1 MAVSRSFRHV
11 GPVLVRATTCP
22 PDLVAPSDL
31 DLADPTVVSRKG
43 SVWLAQVWAHREV
56 REAME
61 MASPV
66 LAARVDHVLA
76 ADRPSMRQLRR
87 TVASVATYLLRWE
100 RRATPFGMFAGVAA
114 AAPGPAAA
122 KFGTSHRPVARA
134 DAEWLTGLIDKIE
147 ENRVLRTRLTVA
159 TDNTGTVLDGRFVIP
174 RRADLGARSPGPLR
188 EASVRLTAPVAYAL
202 DQATAPLRFALLAE
216 RLCRRFPTTAED
228 RILQLL
234 HGLIDGG
241 FLITGLRPASSTE
254 DPLNHVIQALRAA
267 GVQGPG
273 RQELGEPARLL
284 SRFAA
289 VSACFVRHNAATT
302 SRAEAATIRAAVT
315 EIMRDLSSGSEH
327 VLACDMR
334 LDARVTLPTHVTEEA
349 ERAADVLLRLS
360 TQPFGTAAWMDYHVR
375 FRARYGPG
383 VLVGVRELLSDS
395 GLGYPHGY
403 LGAPR
408 ARPAWRT
415 LTERDVA
422 LLAMIQQ
429 AIVDGAEELALTDID
444 VQALTVGDHT
454 EVVLP
459 PHVELG
465 VALHAVSAEAIGRGD
480 FELQVIAAPRAHTSM
495 IGRFAYLLDEGDRAG
510 FARTYVLDGGDAVVA
525 QLSFPPRR
533 PHNDNV
539 VRVPPLTGL
548 AVLSLVEQPSADEP
562 CASSRDAV
570 ALDDLA
576 VTADADQM
584 YLVQRS
590 SGRRVVVHIPHALD
604 TMVQTPPLARFLAE
618 VGDAR
623 TAVFG
628 PLDLGAARALPYVPR
643 IRYGRTV
650 LSPARWLLTRQDLGD
665 EPNGVRDDWEA
676 GLRRW
681 CLRWKVPRRVVLC
694 QAELR
699 LPLDL
704 AQPLDQSLL
713 RTRLEQA
720 HQIELREDT
729 SPGGLAW
736 VGRAAELVVPMV
748 APSAAQRQTPA
759 AVPGGVLHQ
768 PGDAVLLRAHLV
780 GNPARFDRILT
791 RHLPAFTREVG
802 ELIQR
807 WWATRHRDLIRL
819 GADQYLVLLFR
830 LVERSGYGPVAA
842 RLAAFAADMQSR
854 GLAMRLELVPAAE
867 HRGRYG
873 HGAALD
879 AAEEVFAADT
889 AAAIA
894 QIAMAEA
901 AGIPGQAV
909 AAASM
914 AHIAAAFAP
923 DSTSGYRTLARA
935 LKQGSGLVDPEVRDQ
950 ALLLA
955 APGGDRAAVRAL
967 PGGEA
972 VASAWQRR
980 GTALAAYHR
989 LVAGQRDPAGVLAT
1003 LLHDHH
1009 VRALGPDPGHEEATG
1024 RLARAAALRN
1034 LATAPSR
1041 SDGGR

>member
-22 PDLVAPSDL
+22 PDVTPPSDL
-31 DLADPTVVSRKG
+31 DLADPTAVSRKG
-43 SVWLAQVWAHREV
+43 AAWLAQVWTHREV
-56 REAME
+56 REALE

-66 LAARVDHVLA
+66 LAARVDQLVA
-76 ADRPSMRQLRR
+76 ADRPNARPLRR
-87 TVASVATYLLRWE
+87 AVASVATYLLRWE
-100 RRATPFGMFAGVAA
+100 RRATPFGMFAGVTAA
-114 AAPGPAAA
+114 TLGPAAA
-122 KFGTSHRPVARA
+122 RIGTDHRPLARA

-147 ENRVLRTRLTVA
+147 ANRVLRTRLTVA

-202 DQATAPLRFALLAE
+202 DQATAPLRFDLLAE
-216 RLCRRFPTTAED
+216 RLCRRFPTIAHD
-228 RILQLL
+228 CILQLL

-241 FLITGLRPASSTE
+241 FLITGLRPASSTA
-254 DPLNHVIQALRAA
+254 DPLNHLIQGLRAA
-267 GVQGPG
+267 DVQDSG
-273 RQELGEPARLL
+273 RPELGEPARLL
-284 SRFAA
+284 SRLEA

-302 SRAEAATIRAAVT
+302 GRAEAATMRGAIT
-315 EIMRDLSSGSEH
+315 EMMRGLSPGPEH

-334 LDARVTLPTHVTEEA
+334 LDAQVTLPARVVEEA
-349 ERAADVLLRLS
+349 ERAAGVLLRLS
-360 TQPFGTAAWMDYHVR
+360 TQPFGTAAWMDYHAR

-415 LTERDVA
+415 LTERDAA
-422 LLAMIQQ
+422 LLAMIQR
-429 AIVDGAEELALTDID
+429 AIVDGAEEVALTDTD
-444 VQALTVGDHT
+444 VQALTIGDHT
-454 EVVLP
+454 DAVVP
-459 PHVELG
+459 PRVELG
-465 VALHAVSAEAIGRGD
+465 VTLHAVSAQAIDRGD

-495 IGRFAYLLDEGDRAG
+495 IGRFARLLEEGDRAG
-510 FARTYVLDGGDAVVA
+510 LARTYVPDDGDTVVA
-525 QLSFPPRR
+525 QSSFPPRR

-539 VRVPPLTGL
+539 VCVPTLAGL
-548 AVLSLVEQPSADEP
+548 AGLSLAEQSSVHEP
-562 CASSRDAV
+562 GASTRDAI

-590 SGRRVVVHIPHALD
+590 SGRRVAVHIPHALD

-623 TAVFG
+623 SAVFG
-628 PLDLGAARALPYVPR
+628 PLDLGAARTLPYVPR

-650 LSPARWLLTRQDLGD
+650 LSPARWLLTGKDLGGA
-665 EPNGVRDDWEA
+665 PTGVRDNRDT

-681 CLRWKVPRRVVLC
+681 RLRWKVPARVVLC

-704 AQPLDQSLL
+704 EQTLDQSLL
-713 RTRLEQA
+713 RTRLAQA
-720 HQIELREDT
+720 EQIELREDT
-729 SPGGLAW
+729 PPGGLGW
-736 VGRAAELVVPMV
+736 IGRAAELVIPMV
-748 APSAAQRQTPA
+748 APSATRRRTPA
-759 AVPGGVLHQ
+759 TVPVGVLHQ

-791 RHLPAFTREVG
+791 HHLPTFTGEIG

-807 WWATRHRDLIRL
+807 WWTTRHRDLIRL
-819 GADQYLVLLFR
+819 EADQYLVLLFR
-830 LVERSGYGPVAA
+830 LVGRPGYGPVAA
-842 RLAAFAADMQSR
+842 RLAAFAAGLQSR
-854 GLAMRLELVPAAE
+854 GLAMQLELVPTAE
-867 HRGRYG
+867 HPGRYG
-873 HGAALD
+873 YGAALD

-909 AAASM
+909 AAVSM

-923 DSTSGYRTLARA
+923 DSTSGYRTLTRM
-935 LKQGSGLVDPEVRDQ
+935 LKQGPGPVDPEVRDR

-955 APGGDRAAVRAL
+955 APADGRAAVCVL
-967 PGGEA
+967 PGGDA

-989 LVAGQRDPAGVLAT
+989 LLAKQRDPASVLAT

-1009 VRALGPDPGHEEATG
+1009 VRALGPDPGHEEATV
-1024 RLARAAALRN
+1024 RLARAVALRN
-1034 LATAPSR
+1034 LATAPPRSGGSR
-1041 SDGGR
+1041 